1 MEKISEELLDK
12 IFDYINNKLMDFGYF
27 SLNVIDEDNSIRRIL
42 KKRGI
47 LEESA
52 LEKARNLG
60 FYLSKPGN
68 IYVMKTNIIVE
79 NIELLIKYYEQVI
92 KELQEKY
99 GKNK

>member
-1 MEKISEELLDK
+1 MEKISEELLNK
-12 IFDYINNKLMDFGYF
+12 IL
-27 SLNVIDEDNSIRRIL
+27 EIL
-42 KKRGI
+42 KGHITGFEYISIDKLKEDFRLQEI
-47 LEESA
+47 LEEST

-99 GKNK
+99 EKEKKTNEKS